1 MMKPKDLSNLD
12 LSWKFID
19 IFQTTYVAGMNHQE
33 LLHKKVR
40 FFLIGDNGGLRT
52 FVKILIDSSYLYD
65 LPL

>member
-1 MMKPKDLSNLD
+1 MMKPKDLSNLN
-12 LSWKFID
+12 LSWKFIG

-40 FFLIGDNGGLRT
+40 FLLIGDNGGLTT
-52 FVKILIDSSYLYD
+52 FVKILIDSSYLFD

>member
-1 MMKPKDLSNLD
+1 
-12 LSWKFID
+12 
-19 IFQTTYVAGMNHQE
+19 MNHQE

-52 FVKILIDSSYLYD
+52 FVKILIDSSYLFD